1 MLRKGVPARGVIG
14 AHALREAAATEFGQ
28 VRDLVQA
35 ALRRNYGLGENDWV
49 CMEALYPDHVVVQRD
64 GKIFQFGYT
73 IDDSNN
79 VALGKAEEVVIVTAP
94 VSDTTVRE
102 AAATELGAVRGIVVA
117 ALRTVTQS
125 YWDVLAIYP
134 DRVVV
139 AGDDRR
145 QYAYPYTID
154 DNNQVTLGA
163 PFEVLTEYVPVGSPG
178 VTREAVSHDPTTTTT
193 KQAGGGVSPAARPG
207 DVFIEAVPAEG
218 DAKPSRYLVRVI
230 RAGTSLNNAIYPAA
244 VLREAVPLFNG
255 VRVFAKSDEQ
265 HLKGQGKDIRQ
276 LVGRLTDA
284 KFVETAAGGEVQ
296 AVLDVFDS
304 SPVAGMLR
312 ESVERDM
319 TDIFGLSIDA
329 TGKSK
334 KNGKF
339 REAIS
344 LTKVD
349 SVDLIIEPGAG
360 GQVIR
365 FAEAHQ
371 ENPDMLRQQMINDI
385 AARNPK
391 RAEALANAS
400 DEEVLTAYREA
411 VAVQAGTDQGTGNG
425 ITREELAE
433 HTRMIEARAE
443 ARVAIGASKLPAP
456 VQERLVARFAEAASF
471 KAEDVATAIEEERK
485 FLGRLVEGAQVRG
498 LGEGI
503 EMGEGRAEKVG
514 KMLDDFFDRSKRTM
528 SFRECYVEITGDRNV
543 TGLMQH
549 VDVQRLREAAGE
561 HAFREAISAA
571 TFGNILGDSITRAM
585 IRDYQGLESYSD
597 WRWLCDIVPVTDF
610 RTQERTRVGGYG
622 NLPEVAEN
630 GAYNALTSPGDEKAT
645 YALSKRGGTETI
657 SLEAIANDDVGLI
670 RRIPMSLATA
680 AGRTLYE
687 FVYEFLNG
695 NGAIYDGVALFH
707 ATHANLG
714 TAALDDT
721 SFAAARLAMKQQTEL
736 SSNKRLGINLRHLAV
751 PSDLE
756 QTAYDMFVRN
766 TNNDQTFVQSRKPTV
781 HVVDH
786 WTDTNNWYAAAD
798 NAQVPLIELGFYGG
812 NEDPEIFVQD
822 LPTQGSLFSN
832 DQIKYKIRHIYNGA
846 VRDYRGFYGAIV
858 A

>member
-14 AHALREAAATEFGQ
+14 AHTLREAAATEFGQ

-49 CMEALYPDHVVVQRD
+49 CMEALYADRVVVQRD

-79 VALGKAEEVVIVTAP
+79 VALDKAEEVVIVTAP
-94 VSDTTVRE
+94 VSDATVRE
-102 AAATELGAVRGIVVA
+102 AAATELGAVRNIVIA
-117 ALRTVTQS
+117 AMQKTNPRF
-125 YWDVLAIYP
+125 WDVLAIYP

-154 DNNQVTLGA
+154 DNNQVTLGT
-163 PFEVLTEYVPVGSPG
+163 PFEVLAEYVPVSSATT
-178 VTREAVSHDPTTTTT
+178 TREAAPNDTTTT

-207 DVFIEAVPAEG
+207 NVFIEAVAG
-218 DAKPSRYLVRVI
+218 DGESKPTRYLVRVI
-230 RAGTSLNNAIYPAA
+230 RAGTSLNKVIYPAA
-244 VLREAVPLFNG
+244 VLREAVPLFNNA
-255 VRVFAKSDEQ
+255 RVFAKSDEQ
-265 HLKGQGKDIRQ
+265 HLKGEGKDVRQ
-276 LVGRLTDA
+276 LVGRLVDA
-284 KFVETAAGGEVQ
+284 KFVEADGGQIQ
-296 AVLDVFDS
+296 AVLDVFES
-304 SPVAGMLR
+304 SPYAAFLR
-312 ESVERDM
+312 EAVERDM
-319 TDIFGLSIDA
+319 TDVFGLSIDA
-329 TGKSK
+329 SGKIK
-334 KNGKF
+334 TNGKL

-344 LTKVD
+344 VTKVD
-349 SVDLIIEPGAG
+349 SVDLIIAPGAG

-411 VAVQAGTDQGTGNG
+411 VASTTTTGTDKGTTDAV
-425 ITREELAE
+425 TREQLVE
-433 HTRMIEARAE
+433 HTRMIEARAD
-443 ARVAIGASKLPAP
+443 ARVAIAASKLPAP

-471 KAEDVATAIEEERK
+471 KAEDVTAAIEEERK

-561 HAFREAISAA
+561 HAFREAISAS

-585 IRDYQGLESYSD
+585 IRDYQGLESYND
-597 WRWLCDIVPVTDF
+597 WRWMCDIVPVSDF
-610 RTQERTRVGGYG
+610 RTQERTRLGGYG
-622 NLPEVAEN
+622 NLPAVAEN
-630 GAYNALTSPGDEKAT
+630 GAYNALTSPDDEKAT
-645 YALSKRGGTETI
+645 YALTKRGGTETI
-657 SLEAIANDDVGLI
+657 SLETIANDDVGLI
-670 RRIPMSLATA
+670 RRLPMSLATA

-695 NGAIYDGVALFH
+695 NGAIYDGAALFH
-707 ATHANLG
+707 ASHANLG
-714 TAALDDT
+714 TAALDAT

-736 SSNKRLGINLRHLAV
+736 SSDKRLGITLRHLV
-751 PSDLE
+751 IPSDLE
-756 QTAYDMFVRN
+756 QTAYDLFVRD

-798 NAQVPLIELGFYGG
+798 NAQVPLIELGFYSG

-832 DQIKYKIRHIYNGA
+832 DQIKYKIRHIYSGT